1 VASLELRVVDDAAAL
16 SRAAADLIARTIRE
30 TPGAAVLPATGAT
43 PMSTYAELAAR
54 AAARALD
61 ASGLRVF
68 QLDEYVGV
76 READPRS
83 LLGWLRKSFVRPL
96 GIPDERVT
104 ELPGD
109 ADDPAEVSRRYDR
122 AVAEAGGI
130 ELAILGLGP
139 NGHLG
144 FNEPPSDPSSPTR
157 RVALTQASL
166 ISNAVYWGEEAVVP
180 RSAITAGMT
189 VITAARTTLLLVA
202 GVHKHTIVHR
212 MLEGPVS
219 PEVPA
224 SFLQR
229 QEGVVALV
237 DRAAWTGEDPR

>member
-1 VASLELRVVDDAAAL
+1 MEGLELRVVDDAGAL
-16 SRAAADLIARTIRE
+16 RQTAADLIMLTIQE
-30 TPGAAVLPATGAT
+30 SPTAAVLPATGAT
-43 PMSTYAELAAR
+43 PMGTYEELAAR
-54 AAARALD
+54 AAAGSLD

-76 READPRS
+76 GEDDRRS
-83 LLGWLRKSFVRPL
+83 LLGWLRRNFVHPL
-96 GIPDERVT
+96 GIADERVV

-109 ADDPAEVSRRYDR
+109 AGDPDEVCRRYDR
-122 AVAEAGGI
+122 AVTEAGGI

-157 RVALTQASL
+157 RVALTPASVT
-166 ISNAVYWGEEAVVP
+166 SNAAYWGDAAAVP
-180 RSAITAGMT
+180 GQAITAGMT
-189 VITAARTTLLLVA
+189 VLTAARRTLLLVT
-202 GVHKHTIVHR
+202 GTHKHDIVHR
-212 MLEGPVS
+212 TLQGPVT

-224 SFLQR
+224 SFLQ
-229 QEGVVALV
+229 QQDGVNVLV